1 LNQGFRLRSNPGL
14 ELGNTFGVNSMV
26 TNPKSDEDQKNL
38 NERLRS
44 LKIDRAPAPPAANKN
59 RSPKLLFLAIAV
71 LIALAAFA
79 YAFLFSGTK
88 TISAAQV
95 RVETGGASAG
105 ASVLSATGYVVAHHK
120 IAVGAK
126 VMGRVAWIGVEKGD
140 TVQEGQVL
148 VRLEDNE
155 FRAQVNQAR
164 ANLASAQA
172 RLDQLR
178 SGSRPQEKM
187 RDKATV
193 LQAEARL
200 RQAEAEY
207 QRSDRLYRAGVASKA
222 ELDQALAERDTA
234 AALLESAR
242 QSSTMTDIGPRPEEI
257 RAAQAEVQQ
266 MKAALDY
273 ADTQLAATE
282 IRAPV
287 SGTVLARIVE
297 RGEMVTPSATGTSG
311 ARTSV
316 VDLADLNDLQVE
328 LDISQTD
335 FARLKMDQRAEI
347 IPEAYPN
354 LRYNG
359 FIEEIAPEANRAK
372 STIQVKVKVENP
384 NQQLRP
390 EMNARVNFLAEN
402 TANKEN
408 NSLGRVLVPKQAV
421 VKKDNSAFVFVIK
434 GDKVEQR
441 AIRQGE
447 EIGDDYH
454 VLEGLSGN
462 ESVAI
467 AGVDKL
473 RDGDRVKIQ

>member
-1 LNQGFRLRSNPGL
+1 
-14 ELGNTFGVNSMV
+14 MV
-26 TNPKSDEDQKNL
+26 TNPKSNEDQQNL

-44 LKIDRAPAPPAANKN
+44 LKIDRAPAPSPANKN
-59 RSPKLLFLAIAV
+59 RSPKLLLLAIAGV
-71 LIALAAFA
+71 LALAAFA
-79 YAFLFSGTK
+79 YAFLFSGAK
-88 TISAAQV
+88 TISAAPV
-95 RVETGGASAG
+95 RVETAGASQG
-105 ASVLSATGYVVAHHK
+105 ASVLTATGYVVAHHK
-120 IAVGAK
+120 ISVGAK

-140 TVQEGQVL
+140 NVQQGQVL
-148 VRLEDNE
+148 VRLEDSE

-164 ANLASAQA
+164 ANLASSQA

-178 SGSRPQEKM
+178 SGSRPQEKL
-187 RDKATV
+187 RDKAAV

-200 RQAEAEY
+200 KKAEADY
-207 QRSDRLYRAGVASKA
+207 QRADRLFRSGVASKA
-222 ELDQALAERDTA
+222 ELDSALSERDTA
-234 AALLESAR
+234 AALLEAAR
-242 QSSTMTDIGPRPEEI
+242 QSSTLTDIGPRPEEI

-266 MKAALDY
+266 MRAALDY
-273 ADTQLAATE
+273 AETQLAATE

-287 SGTVLARIVE
+287 SGTVLERTVE
-297 RGEMVTPSATGTSG
+297 PGEMVTPSATGTSG

-359 FIEEIAPEANRAK
+359 FIAEIAPEANRAK

-402 TANKEN
+402 TAGNQN
-408 NSLGRVLVPKQAV
+408 NSLGRVLVPKLAV
-421 VKKDNSAFVFVIK
+421 VQKDNSAFVFVVK

-441 AIRQGE
+441 TIRAGE
-447 EIGDDYH
+447 EIGEDYL

-462 ESVAI
+462 ESVAV